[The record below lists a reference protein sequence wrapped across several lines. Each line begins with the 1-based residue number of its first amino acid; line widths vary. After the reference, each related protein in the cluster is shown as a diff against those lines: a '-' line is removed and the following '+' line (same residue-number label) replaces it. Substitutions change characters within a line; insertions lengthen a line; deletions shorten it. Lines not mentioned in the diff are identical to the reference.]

1 LKQSFLNWSK
11 IKMVVDKF
19 LKIEMVVYKFEKI
32 KMVVFILFQSRW
44 SFKFA

>member
-1 LKQSFLNWSK
+1 
-11 IKMVVDKF
+11 MVVDKF